1 MSVQEKLDAMKARFK
16 SRTPP
21 YDKVSPEMIGIIHRA
36 TEELGKSG
44 IADRAIN
51 VGDRAPD
58 FSLPNAEGNSVS
70 SKDLLTKGPLVVTFY
85 RGVW

>member
-1 MSVQEKLDAMKARFK
+1 MSLKEKLDAMKARFE

-21 YDKVSPEMIGIIHRA
+21 YDKVSPEMIEIIHRA
-36 TEELGKSG
+36 TEDLGKSG

-58 FSLPNAEGNSVS
+58 FTLPNAEGKSVS
-70 SKDLLTKGPLVVTFY
+70 SRDLFTKGPLVVTFY